1 MKKMDYYKNILLYIK
16 MSETTYYQRNKETIL
31 NRAKDHHK
39 NNKEVLREIAKKKY
53 IDLSG
58 KEKKIEREYRKIDII
73 ICPKKKSK
81 N

>member
-1 MKKMDYYKNILLYIK
+1 MDYYKNILLYIK

-39 NNKEVLREIAKKKY
+39 NNKEVLRKIANKKY
-53 IDLSG
+53 INLSG
-58 KEKKIEREYRKIDII
+58 KEKKIEREYG
-73 ICPKKKSK
+73 